1 MKHRLSIEVRVDGG
15 LEHIFSQ
22 VLEGEVNTG
31 CRVKEVAQAIS
42 NVGAEWQHGEDFAK
56 EEWPGMARCFT
67 K

>member
-22 VLEGEVNTG
+22 VLDGEVNT
-31 CRVKEVAQAIS
+31 RSRLNEAVRAIS
-42 NVGAEWQHGEDFAK
+42 DVDGEWQHGEDFAK

-67 K
+67 R